1 MPATAIPEMAAA
13 EDPRKAACRA
23 QTAARYTPPAMTLIS
38 RYVLRELLLVFSVA
52 LGALTLFMMVVGL
65 VREAQQQGLGLAQIL
80 MLVPYVL
87 PEAMR
92 FAVPGTML
100 FAAASVFGRMSAS
113 NEITA
118 LRAAGITPLCVIWP
132 AAGLALVVSFVSVW
146 LNDVAVSWGRDGVR
160 RVVVES
166 VEQIIYGRL
175 RQQRSYSTPHMA
187 INVRA
192 VDGRRLIRPTL
203 SLAHGPGGAPV
214 TVSAAEAEL
223 RANAAAETLVVTFR
237 DGTLH
242 MGDVTAS
249 FPDTIVREL
258 PLGAVTRKG
267 TRATSPSEIPMAEF
281 ARAHT
286 EQVALIEQL
295 DQAAAG
301 KRAMALFAGALESA
315 MPAAVA
321 GEQAALSAARG
332 RLNRIVLEPWRR
344 WANGFSCRCFVLI
357 GAPMAIRMRNADFL
371 TSFFLCFLPIL
382 VVYYPVFILGVDLAK
397 RGAVPPI
404 AVWLGNLLVVLWG
417 WWLLRRVVRA

>member
-1 MPATAIPEMAAA
+1 
-13 EDPRKAACRA
+13 
-23 QTAARYTPPAMTLIS
+23 MTLIS

-52 LGALTLFMMVVGL
+52 LGALTLFMLVVGL
-65 VREAQQQGLGLAQIL
+65 VREAQQQGLGLVQIL

-118 LRAAGITPLCVIWP
+118 LRAAGITPLAVIWP

-175 RQQRSYSTPHMA
+175 RQARSYSTPHLA
-187 INVRA
+187 INVKA

-203 SLAHGPGGAPV
+203 SLPHGPGGAPA

-223 RANAAAETLVVTFR
+223 RANPAAGTLVVTFR

-258 PLGAVTRKG
+258 PLAAVSRKG
-267 TRATSPSEIPMAEF
+267 TVSTSPSEIPMAGF
-281 ARAHT
+281 ARARA
-286 EQVALIEQL
+286 EQISRIEQL
-295 DQAAAG
+295 DQTAAG
-301 KRAMALFAGALESA
+301 KRAMALFSGAMEA
-315 MPAAVA
+315 TVPAAVA
-321 GEQAALSAARG
+321 GEAAALKEARG
-332 RLNRIVLEPWRR
+332 RFNRIVLEPWRR
-344 WANGFSCRCFVLI
+344 WANGFSCLCFVLV

-382 VVYYPVFILGVDLAK
+382 IVYYPVFMLGVDQAK

-404 AVWLGNLLVVLWG
+404 AVWFGNLLIVIWG

>member
-1 MPATAIPEMAAA
+1 
-13 EDPRKAACRA
+13 
-23 QTAARYTPPAMTLIS
+23 MTLIS

-52 LGALTLFMMVVGL
+52 LGALTLFMLVVGL
-65 VREAQQQGLGLAQIL
+65 VREAQQQGLGIVQIL

-118 LRAAGITPLCVIWP
+118 LRAAGISPLAVIWP

-146 LNDVAVSWGRDGVR
+146 LNDVAVSWGRDGMR

-166 VEQIIYGRL
+166 VEQIIYARL
-175 RQQRSYSTPHMA
+175 RQTRSYASPYVSL
-187 INVRA
+187 NVKA

-203 SLAHGPGGAPV
+203 SLAHGPDGRPL

-223 RANAAAETLVVTFR
+223 RTNISAGTLGVTFR
-237 DGTLH
+237 DGTIL
-242 MGDVTAS
+242 MGDMKAS
-249 FPDTIVREL
+249 FPDEITREL
-258 PLGAVTRKG
+258 PLGAVTRKS
-267 TRATSPSEIPMAEF
+267 AVSTSPSEIPLAGF
-281 ARAHT
+281 SRAYDD
-286 EQVALIEQL
+286 QVALIDQLEQS
-295 DQAAAG
+295 AAG
-301 KRAMALFAGALESA
+301 TWAMAILSGS
-315 MPAAVA
+315 MPAQPASVSPTTLA
-321 GEQAALSAARG
+321 DARG

-344 WANGFSCRCFVLI
+344 WANGFSCFCFVLV

-382 VVYYPVFILGVDLAK
+382 VVYYPVFMLGVSQAK
-397 RGAVPPI
+397 RGTAPPV
-404 AVWLGNLLVVLWG
+404 AVWLGNLLIVLWG